1 MRTREMSRLLA
12 AAARLTTLQRDQLLQ
27 LLQARPAETQVL
39 AMVESRLDGI
49 ALCPRCKGQHVV
61 RNGHADGL
69 QRYKCCGCAKTF
81 NALSGTP
88 LARLRWKSKWLDQAD
103 ALCEGLTVHKA
114 AKQLRV
120 APSTAFRWRH
130 RFLKLPQ
137 DLKALMLHGV
147 AEIDE
152 TYELRSYKGQRV
164 PARISR
170 RRGGKASTRGMSR
183 EHVPVLV
190 ARDRSGATTDFVLE
204 VANIAQVSAVLRP
217 VLADDLIVC
226 TDGSA
231 TLASVAKALGVEHHA
246 LNLSA
251 GTRVRGAWH
260 IQNVNAYHSRFK
272 NWMHRFYGVAT
283 SYLPSYLGWFRALD
297 RFRRTTGSPKQMLA
311 LTVGV

>member
-1 MRTREMSRLLA
+1 MRTREMSRMLEMV
-12 AAARLTTLQRDQLLQ
+12 ARLSAVQRRELLQ
-27 LLQARPAETQVL
+27 LLQAQPAEARVL
-39 AMVESRLDGI
+39 SMVESRLD
-49 ALCPRCKGQHVV
+49 ATRVCPRCHGHSVI

-69 QRYKCCGCAKTF
+69 QRYKCRDCGKTF

-88 LARLRWKSKWLDQAD
+88 LARLRLKSKWLDQAD
-103 ALCEGLTVHKA
+103 VLCQGLTVHKA
-114 AKQLRV
+114 AERLRV

-137 DLKALMLHGV
+137 DVKAGTLQGV
-147 AEIDE
+147 AEVDE

-164 PARISR
+164 WGRLSR
-170 RRGGKASTRGMSR
+170 RRGGKASTRGMSK

-204 VANIAQVSAVLRP
+204 VANIAQVSAALSP

-231 TLASVAKALGVEHHA
+231 TLASVAKALGLEHHA

-251 GTRVRGAWH
+251 GVRVRGPWH

-272 NWMHRFYGVAT
+272 NWKRRFHGVAT
-283 SYLPSYLGWFRALD
+283 SYLPSYLGWFRAMD
-297 RFRRTTGSPKQMLA
+297 RFRQTTGSPTQMLA